1 MKKPALCGF
10 FLCANRTF
18 LIYLPRM
25 ENNTLDNN
33 FGNGQNAVALPN
45 STAVLVLGILSLVM
59 CFCYGIIGLIL
70 GIIGLSMA
78 GKDMQRYKMNPSAY
92 TTSSYNNLKAGRVCA
107 IIGTILSSLY
117 FIVIII
123 YLIAVG
129 SLISMGSL
137 GGF

>member
-1 MKKPALCGF
+1 MRV

-33 FGNGQNAVALPN
+33 FGKAQAVVALPN

-78 GKDMQRYKMNPSAY
+78 GKDLDRYKMNPGAY
-92 TTSSYNNLKAGRVCA
+92 TTSSYNNLKAGRVCS
-107 IIGTILSSLY
+107 IIGIILSGLY
-117 FIVIII
+117 IIVIII
-123 YLIAVG
+123 SLFAVG
-129 SLISMGSL
+129 SFNSMGSL

>member
-1 MKKPALCGF
+1 
-10 FLCANRTF
+10 
-18 LIYLPRM
+18 M

-33 FGNGQNAVALPN
+33 LGGTPSAVALPN

-59 CFCYGIIGLIL
+59 CFCYGLIGLIL

-78 GKDMQRYKMNPSAY
+78 GKDMQRYKMNPGAY
-92 TTSSYNNLKAGRVCA
+92 TTSSYNNLKAGRICA

-129 SLISMGSL
+129 SLISMASL

>member
-1 MKKPALCGF
+1 
-10 FLCANRTF
+10 
-18 LIYLPRM
+18 M

-33 FGNGQNAVALPN
+33 FGNAQGAVALPN

-78 GKDMQRYKMNPSAY
+78 GKDLQRYKMNPNAY
-92 TTSSYNNLKAGRVCA
+92 TISSYNNLKAGRVCS
-107 IIGTILSSLY
+107 IIGIILSGLY
-117 FIVIII
+117 FIIIII

-129 SLISMGSL
+129 SMISMGSL

>member
-1 MKKPALCGF
+1 
-10 FLCANRTF
+10 
-18 LIYLPRM
+18 
-25 ENNTLDNN
+25 
-33 FGNGQNAVALPN
+33 
-45 STAVLVLGILSLVM
+45 
-59 CFCYGIIGLIL
+59 
-70 GIIGLSMA
+70 
-78 GKDMQRYKMNPSAY
+78 MNPSAY

>member
-1 MKKPALCGF
+1 MRV
-10 FLCANRTF
+10 FLCANQTF

-33 FGNGQNAVALPN
+33 FGNAQGAVALPN

-78 GKDMQRYKMNPSAY
+78 GKDLQRYKMNPNAY
-92 TTSSYNNLKAGRVCA
+92 TISSYNNLKAGRVCS
-107 IIGTILSSLY
+107 IIGIILSGLY
-117 FIVIII
+117 FIIIII

-129 SLISMGSL
+129 SMISMGSL

>member
-1 MKKPALCGF
+1 
-10 FLCANRTF
+10 
-18 LIYLPRM
+18 M

-78 GKDMQRYKMNPSAY
+78 GKDLQRYKMNPGAY

-107 IIGTILSSLY
+107 IIGTILSGLY